1 MQPKPWGVLVGV
13 RPSKQIH
20 RLIDRGFSRNEALE
34 FMQREFGL
42 QEEKFALLWQICL
55 REKPVLEESSNP
67 QLFSIYVG
75 IPFCPTRC
83 FYCSFPSH
91 SLAELGKLRTPFVET
106 LLQEIHATGLL
117 TESLGMKPYTVYLG
131 GGTPTCLLPGELER
145 IITALKEAFPGSWR
159 EFTVEAGRP
168 DTITVEQISLLSN
181 LGVDRISVNPQSMHD
196 QTLQAIGRCHTVDDI
211 EEAVSLVRRYGIRTL
226 NMDLIIG
233 LPGENT
239 ALFSESMQKVL
250 ALAPENITLHVFSPK
265 RASRYRRE
273 PEKYSLP
280 PAEEA
285 AKMHKTA
292 LKLLKQH
299 HYEPYYLYRQR
310 NILAGLENIG
320 FAQPGREC
328 LYNIVMI
335 EERHHILGL
344 GGGATSKIINPDLTL
359 TNIATPKDVRMYM
372 QRMPELLTRRE
383 KSLRRTK
390 ELAG

>member
-1 MQPKPWGVLVGV
+1 MP
-13 RPSKQIH
+13 
-20 RLIDRGFSRNEALE
+20 A
-34 FMQREFGL
+34 
-42 QEEKFALLWQICL
+42 
-55 REKPVLEESSNP
+55 
-67 QLFSIYVG
+67 
-75 IPFCPTRC
+75 
-83 FYCSFPSH
+83 
-91 SLAELGKLRTPFVET
+91 
-106 LLQEIHATGLL
+106 
-117 TESLGMKPYTVYLG
+117 
-131 GGTPTCLLPGELER
+131 PGELER